1 MSLQFQQLRQRLAE
15 QQIELHLTEEV
26 RLLIAE
32 RGFDPVYGARPLR
45 RYISH
50 VVETQV
56 GRALLRGSVAEGGL
70 VRVTAFEGELVV
82 DYSTIELE
90 GAGTA

>member
-1 MSLQFQQLRQRLAE
+1 MRPDLTGPQARPVPIVQSALDKLGKRL
-15 QQIELHLTEEV
+15 
-26 RLLIAE
+26 
-32 RGFDPVYGARPLR
+32 DSRPLR

-56 GRALLRGSVAEGGL
+56 GRALLRGSIAEGG
-70 VRVTAFEGELVV
+70 VVTVTATGGELVV
-82 DYSTIELE
+82 DYSTMELK